1 MSGANVKKYTD
12 IVRMGHR
19 DTVGVVKEGDYITV
33 YEKLD
38 GANASFTVDTNGSAE
53 VLAFSRNTQLS
64 PENNLRGFYEFTR
77 GIDPFALSP
86 RAIYYGEWLVKH
98 KVDYGDNAGVFYLFD
113 IYDKVTESY
122 VPTNVVIEVAE
133 RLSLAI
139 APILYAGPY
148 VSYEHLQSFVG
159 RSAYASTPDG
169 GEGVV
174 VKNVN
179 FRDRFG
185 KQTFMKLVS
194 DGFREIQPQKAPRD
208 PNTVPS
214 AEAAFVQTFMTE
226 GRVDK
231 LLRKLVDE
239 ALIPEDFGLEDMGA
253 ILRELGGRV
262 YDDLFKEERESLP
275 EEFNERDIRKSI
287 GKKLPLIIRSIITE
301 STTLKE
307 AA

>member
-1 MSGANVKKYTD
+1 MTNVKKYTD

-19 DTVGVVKEGDYITV
+19 ETVGVVKEGDYITV

-38 GANASFTVDTNGSAE
+38 GANASFTAGAE

-64 PENNLRGFYEFTR
+64 AENNLRGFYEFTR
-77 GIDPFALSP
+77 NIDLQALVP
-86 RAIYYGEWLVKH
+86 DAIYYGEWLVKH
-98 KVDYGDNAGVFYLFD
+98 KVDYGDKGGVFYLFD
-113 IYDKVTESY
+113 IYDKVTETY
-122 VPTNVVIEVAE
+122 APTHVVIQEAA
-133 RLSLAI
+133 RLGLAI

-148 VSYEHLQSFVG
+148 VSFEHLQAFVG
-159 RSAYASTPDG
+159 RSAYATKADG
-169 GEGVV
+169 GEGIV

-208 PNTVPS
+208 PNAPVS
-214 AEAAFVQTFMTE
+214 AEATFVQTFMTE

-239 ALIPEDFGLEDMGA
+239 ALIPEVFGLEDMGA
-253 ILRELGGRV
+253 ILRELGGRI
-262 YDDLFKEERESLP
+262 YEDMLKEERESLP
-275 EEFNERDIRKSI
+275 EEFEERDIRKSI
-287 GKKLPLIIRSIITE
+287 GKKLPLIVRSIITE
-301 STTLKE
+301 STNLKE
-307 AA
+307 VA